1 VKRLYTLLVDDD
13 SYSRDLL
20 GSILRDLNCTTDHAS
35 SGMDAISKCKA
46 SQVDLLFLDIEMPGI
61 SGFETLEKIL
71 ENTPDQYAIMI
82 SAHSTLDNVKKAIE
96 LGAMGFVVKP
106 FTVTKVRDL
115 LEKYRKDRS
124 PPA

>member
-1 VKRLYTLLVDDD
+1 
-13 SYSRDLL
+13 
-20 GSILRDLNCTTDHAS
+20 
-35 SGMDAISKCKA
+35 MDAISKCKA